1 MFLAMSKNTRLHVV
15 STYLNNVTFHNYK
28 KIVVYRISYIVTHY
42 NDILCIQLFYISII
56 AHFRAHL

>member
-15 STYLNNVTFHNYK
+15 YLNNVTFHNYK
-28 KIVVYRISYIVTHY
+28 KIIVYRICYIVTHY
-42 NDILCIQLFYISII
+42 NDILCTQLFYIVI